1 MCYGKQIQAR
11 AILSPG
17 FISSG
22 FLGSIVG
29 QPILTEMFSCFPQHL
44 NVNASM
50 GSSNYLVPPV
60 SNNYVAFLTTIIITT
75 QTIIVINKVSGV

>member
-1 MCYGKQIQAR
+1 MKPQNQSLILSHVLKYLCYGKQIQSR
-11 AILSPG
+11 VIVSPG

-29 QPILTEMFSCFPQHL
+29 QPILSEMFSCFPQHL
-44 NVNASM
+44 NVNAGT

-60 SNNYVAFLTTIIITT
+60 SNN
-75 QTIIVINKVSGV
+75 